1 MPAPH
6 GQKDAY
12 LLVLE
17 AIDQG
22 TFRPGDRLL
31 ESDLATRLGLSRTP
45 IREALQQ
52 LEASGLVRVA
62 AKRGTFVSE
71 WTPEELAERF
81 EAMAEVEASCARLA
95 ARRITDA
102 ELAALEALHESCRRL
117 AEAGDVDAYYAENSA
132 FHTAIYRA
140 THNAFL
146 AREAARLHAM
156 LQPYRR
162 MQLQV
167 RNRVNRSFEEHD
179 AVVRAIR
186 DGDDD
191 AAGEAMRSHVVV
203 QGDRFHDLL
212 AALRESRRAM
222 QAAEAAGSN

>member
-1 MPAPH
+1 MTTVPNVVRIREA
-6 GQKDAY
+6 
-12 LLVLE
+12 LE
-17 AIDQG
+17 NAIVDG
-22 TFRPGDRLL
+22 RFPPGAKLDP
-31 ESDLATRLGLSRTP
+31 EALAREFDVSRTP

-71 WTPEELAERF
+71 WSVEELAERF
-81 EAMAEVEASCARLA
+81 EVMAELEAMCARLA

-102 ELAALEALHESCRRL
+102 ELAELEAAHHACQRL
-117 AEAGDVDAYYAENSA
+117 AQEGDVDAYYAENSS
-132 FHTAIYRA
+132 FHACIYRA

-146 AREAARLHAM
+146 AREASRLHAI

-167 RNRVNRSFEEHD
+167 RNRMTRSFAEHE
-179 AVVRAIR
+179 AVVAAIR
-186 DGDDD
+186 SGDDQ
-191 AAGEAMRSHVVV
+191 AAAEAMRNHVLV

-212 AALRESRRAM
+212 AALRQDARKA
-222 QAAEAAGSN
+222 